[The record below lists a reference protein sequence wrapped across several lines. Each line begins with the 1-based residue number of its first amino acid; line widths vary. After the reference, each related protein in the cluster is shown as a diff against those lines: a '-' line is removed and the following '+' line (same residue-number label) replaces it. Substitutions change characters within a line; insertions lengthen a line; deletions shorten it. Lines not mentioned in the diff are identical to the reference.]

1 MGNTGGDQSE
11 LDRALEFYEAEDY
24 ASAEP
29 ILRREAERGNA
40 VAQFKLGKVL
50 DRTGREEEAIVFLR
64 KAVEAGNAYAMI
76 DLGSLVGFDEGVD
89 LYERAIAA
97 GVPSGVACLG
107 HHLWNNG
114 QKERARDLLEDA
126 AKKGDSYA
134 AGRLAARLFQE
145 GSDETRY
152 WASQAADLGSL
163 LGFYVL
169 VTFTLSDDEALEEN
183 LDVILRALALPPSMM
198 DERYLRGQLR
208 VYAGLNLAKLGRLDE
223 AAEHLAHAPPNQSR
237 DELLALV
244 RQVQIAHAAEADDW
258 QRAHTLL
265 QAKTR
270 EAGRD
275 WDDPEVLQERL
286 DMADEMARFYAYGF
300 ALDMLA
306 DLRSDARRSLGQ
318 GADLLSAI
326 EDREVF
332 FRAIK
337 EGRTDH
343 LEEERDYGIMRE
355 AEDFDALA
363 ERVQHTGVIRDW
375 FERDI
380 EFRLGQLLRQGFMV
394 DAFVGARQLAY
405 AGLYGGMH
413 LFGRMW
419 IEIGHLEDGLRWL
432 ERAAGDGYPAAL
444 ASHGWELLRTGQ
456 HERAVAFFDETWA
469 RCQEFGEERDK
480 AWELEQLNIR
490 SNDALHRLALGA
502 DPAVVRAIWQECS
515 AAGHDEA
522 TVYAAVLAARA
533 GDAEKAR
540 SLLGEMADYKR
551 DGFVEL
557 FQGEIARSTGWF
569 LQWSRSAL
577 DLLTQDA

>member
-1 MGNTGGDQSE
+1 M
-11 LDRALEFYEAEDY
+11 
-24 ASAEP
+24 
-29 ILRREAERGNA
+29 
-40 VAQFKLGKVL
+40 
-50 DRTGREEEAIVFLR
+50 
-64 KAVEAGNAYAMI
+64 
-76 DLGSLVGFDEGVD
+76 
-89 LYERAIAA
+89 
-97 GVPSGVACLG
+97 
-107 HHLWNNG
+107 
-114 QKERARDLLEDA
+114 
-126 AKKGDSYA
+126 
-134 AGRLAARLFQE
+134 
-145 GSDETRY
+145 
-152 WASQAADLGSL
+152 
-163 LGFYVL
+163 
-169 VTFTLSDDEALEEN
+169 
-183 LDVILRALALPPSMM
+183 
-198 DERYLRGQLR
+198 
-208 VYAGLNLAKLGRLDE
+208 
-223 AAEHLAHAPPNQSR
+223 
-237 DELLALV
+237 
-244 RQVQIAHAAEADDW
+244 
-258 QRAHTLL
+258 
-265 QAKTR
+265 
-270 EAGRD
+270 
-275 WDDPEVLQERL
+275 
-286 DMADEMARFYAYGF
+286 
-300 ALDMLA
+300 
-306 DLRSDARRSLGQ
+306 
-318 GADLLSAI
+318 
-326 EDREVF
+326 F

-363 ERVQHTGVIRDW
+363 EHVQHTGVIRDW

-444 ASHGWELLRTGQ
+444 ASHGWRLLETGQ
-456 HERAVAFFDETWA
+456 HERAVAFFGETWQ